1 MGPGI
6 HILIVLVIIIGVCA
20 MPSIH
25 AIHSASL
32 GLCPNLNIYIYMQNE
47 AMRALSLL
55 RVVLFSG

>member
-32 GLCPNLNIYIYMQNE
+32 GVCPNLNIYMQNE
-47 AMRALSLL
+47 AMRALFLL
-55 RVVLFSG
+55 VVLFSG

>member
-32 GLCPNLNIYIYMQNE
+32 GLCPNLNIYMQNE

-55 RVVLFSG
+55 LVVLFSG